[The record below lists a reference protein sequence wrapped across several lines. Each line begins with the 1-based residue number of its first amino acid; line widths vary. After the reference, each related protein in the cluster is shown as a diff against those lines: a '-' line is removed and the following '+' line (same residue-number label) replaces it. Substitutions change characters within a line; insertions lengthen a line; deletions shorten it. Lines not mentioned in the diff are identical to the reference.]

1 MSIGLSFHGGVG
13 GVTGSCHLLK
23 AGGLNIL
30 VDCGFFQGGA
40 EIEQR
45 NRDEFG
51 FDPASIDCLLL
62 THGHLDHC
70 GRVPLLIKKGFRGKI
85 ICTSA
90 TYDIA
95 RIIMLD
101 TAQIQE
107 EDAAHWKRIK
117 KRKGL
122 EPPEPLYTTLDA
134 LDALRYFG
142 DFAEYGKPVHLNDQV
157 SVTFRDA
164 GHILGA
170 SFLEIDAAKEKRIVF
185 SGDLGNRNKP
195 IIRDP
200 QYPQKADICVV
211 EGTYSDRTHKDIETS
226 VRELR
231 DAVLDTCKR
240 GGNVL
245 IPSFAIERTQDML
258 FYLSRMY
265 YEKGL
270 PSCSVFLDS
279 PMAISV
285 NEIMRRHPECFDE
298 ETAKLMERNHD
309 PFSFTGL
316 KLTKTPDQS
325 RKINAINSHAIIIA
339 GSGMCT
345 GGRIKHHLKH
355 NIWRKESSIIFV
367 GYQAEGTL
375 GRKIVDGDEVVKI
388 FDESYRVRA
397 KVYTIGGFSA
407 HADRTILLDW
417 LKHCETPEHL
427 FLVHGEDHAL
437 SSFEQEI
444 KTQHI
449 AKEIHVPNLHQSFS
463 L

>member
-1 MSIGLSFHGGVG
+1 MSVDLSFHGGVS

-23 AGGLNIL
+23 AGGLIVL
-30 VDCGFFQGGA
+30 VDCGFFQGSF
-40 EIEQR
+40 ETEQR
-45 NRDEFG
+45 NRDDFG
-51 FDPASIDCLLL
+51 FDPASVDYLLL

-70 GRVPLLIKKGFRGKI
+70 GRIPLLVRKGFRGKI

-107 EDAAHWKRIK
+107 EDAAHWKTIK

-122 EPPEPLYTTLDA
+122 EATEPLYTTLDA

-142 DFAEYGKPVHLNDQV
+142 EFAEYGKLVNLNDQV

-170 SFLEIDAAKEKRIVF
+170 AFLEIDVAKEKRIVF

-200 QYPQKADICVV
+200 YYPQRADICIV
-211 EGTYSDRTHKDIETS
+211 ECTYSDRDHKDIETS
-226 VRELR
+226 VGELR
-231 DAVLDTCKR
+231 DAVLATFKR

-265 YEKGL
+265 YKKEL
-270 PSCSVFLDS
+270 SSFRSFLDS

-298 ETAKLMERNHD
+298 ETAQMLAKNHD
-309 PFSFTGL
+309 PFSFPGL
-316 KLTKTPDQS
+316 HLTKTPDQS
-325 RKINAINSHAIIIA
+325 RSINAVESHAIIIA

-355 NIWRKESSIIFV
+355 NIWREEASIVFV

-375 GRKIVDGDEVVKI
+375 GRKIVDGNSEVKI
-388 FDESYRVRA
+388 FDENYRVRA
-397 KVYTIGGFSA
+397 TVYTIGGFSA

-417 LKHCETPEHL
+417 LKHCEKPDHL
-427 FLVHGEDHAL
+427 FLVHGEDRAL
-437 SSFEQEI
+437 SSFGQEV
-444 KTQHI
+444 KTHNI
-449 AKEIHVPNLHQSFS
+449 AKEIHVPDLHQSYSF
-463 L
+463 